1 MKSLGV
7 PLSKT
12 YMKKAYVIFLE
23 RFWRVA
29 KFNPDLSGL
38 SVREGE
44 HLKANCRLAL
54 GIFVSKL
61 EHCMSGYEQVTGF
74 CQEFSQ
80 DYINANPII
89 RVLPAFG

>member
-1 MKSLGV
+1 MMKSLGV

-61 EHCMSGYEQVTGF
+61 EHCVSGYEQVTGF

-80 DYINANPII
+80 DHINAKPIM
-89 RVLPAFG
+89 RALLG